1 MDKRTIPIAI
11 IAFVVLLLSAVLVG
25 RATKHCECAD
35 RQPAIDSLTFLA
47 RDAAREALEQRAIGD
62 SLRARY
68 EHDVTTREPVKT
80 QVGNAYRALHVPVDS
95 LAGIL
100 LASPDTIR

>member
-25 RATKHCECAD
+25 RATKHCDCPD
-35 RQPAIDSLTFLA
+35 RQPAIDSLTFVA
-47 RDAAREALEQRAIGD
+47 RDAAREAMELRIEGD
-62 SLRARY
+62 SLRARL
-68 EHDVTTREPVKT
+68 ERDVATREPVKT
-80 QVGNAYRALHVPVDS
+80 QVRNAYRALHISVDS

-100 LASPDTIR
+100 LASPDTSR

>member
-25 RATKHCECAD
+25 RATKHCDCPD
-35 RQPAIDSLTFLA
+35 RQPAIDSLTFVA
-47 RDAAREALEQRAIGD
+47 RDAAREAMELRIEGD
-62 SLRARY
+62 TLRARL
-68 EHDVTTREPVKT
+68 ERDVATREPVKN
-80 QVGNAYRALHVPVDS
+80 QVGNAYRALHVSVDS

-100 LASPDTIR
+100 LAIPDTTR